1 MKNRQEDLTPKP
13 KAASEPPP
21 MFDIF
26 KALGEYF
33 KPLNEKQNDL
43 LNRP

>member
-1 MKNRQEDLTPKP
+1 MKDETPKP
-13 KAASEPPP
+13 KASQTEPLV
-21 MFDIF
+21 FDIF

-33 KPLNEKQNDL
+33 KPLNEKENDL